1 MNITR
6 YLSRYTKIFCCIL
19 DRHHVSIFR
28 SYPRHLVKLPE
39 DHFTSPLF
47 GVFLKRTHLFRFLA
61 CFQHY
66 VKSPIHACIIISFG
80 MQDGSAICFTN
91 MPIYFTSCSS
101 DGLSPKKPRTSSNFW
116 KRSCLI
122 LNEPLILT
130 SYINLNTGPF
140 IWYPRMSRACLD
152 PDTSL

>member
-1 MNITR
+1 M
-6 YLSRYTKIFCCIL
+6 YLSLDPTLDIWSNCVKII
-19 DRHHVSIFR
+19 S
-28 SYPRHLVKLPE
+28 P
-39 DHFTSPLF
+39 PLF

-152 PDTSL
+152 PNTSL